1 MRPRFL
7 SGFFVA
13 RRISMQ
19 FFTVE
24 PLGPKQSLT
33 PEGFL
38 VCHDVPI
45 ARTGTM
51 AYAALELPQLE
62 AGADGIVWTERPPE
76 VVFGVETMASFEG
89 KPVTL
94 EHPDVLVT
102 PQNWNTLAMGVPQR
116 VRRGEG
122 EQDGLFLADL
132 LITDAFAIQQVRA
145 GLREVSCGYE
155 ADYQQVSP
163 GRGVARQIVGN
174 HIALVKRGRCG
185 SRCSIGDRHMADNK
199 GARNG
204 FTDKLR
210 KFFMTRDSEE
220 FEKTLEEI
228 KDEGAETPNGQH
240 IHVHVE
246 KPGTASPP
254 DEIKKTT
261 QDEPEGLEQ
270 KLLAAV
276 EAIDQRLKAVE
287 AKLEAKPQ
295 ADEEPVEKEKRNMK
309 DDASDQDALQSEKHT
324 TQDSAALRDAFQE
337 ARARAEILAP
347 GLKLPTFDAQAGAR
361 QTTDALCTLR
371 RQALLAALQNGH
383 ADDVK
388 TVSGG
393 QDISK
398 LTCDAAQAVFNAAS
412 ELVKRKNQTVHPVR
426 MTLDAALSN
435 LNTRHAEFW
444 ANHH

>member
-1 MRPRFL
+1 
-7 SGFFVA
+7 
-13 RRISMQ
+13 MQ
-19 FFTVE
+19 YFTVE
-24 PLGPKQSLT
+24 PLGPKLSLT

-45 ARTGTM
+45 GRTGTM

-76 VVFGVETMASFEG
+76 VVFVA
-89 KPVTL
+89 
-94 EHPDVLVT
+94 DV
-102 PQNWNTLAMGVPQR
+102 
-116 VRRGEG
+116 
-122 EQDGLFLADL
+122 

-240 IHVHVE
+240 IHVHV
-246 KPGTASPP
+246 
-254 DEIKKTT
+254 
-261 QDEPEGLEQ
+261 
-270 KLLAAV
+270 
-276 EAIDQRLKAVE
+276 
-287 AKLEAKPQ
+287 
-295 ADEEPVEKEKRNMK
+295 
-309 DDASDQDALQSEKHT
+309 
-324 TQDSAALRDAFQE
+324 
-337 ARARAEILAP
+337 
-347 GLKLPTFDAQAGAR
+347 
-361 QTTDALCTLR
+361 
-371 RQALLAALQNGH
+371 
-383 ADDVK
+383 
-388 TVSGG
+388 
-393 QDISK
+393 
-398 LTCDAAQAVFNAAS
+398 
-412 ELVKRKNQTVHPVR
+412 
-426 MTLDAALSN
+426 
-435 LNTRHAEFW
+435 
-444 ANHH
+444 

>member
-1 MRPRFL
+1 
-7 SGFFVA
+7 
-13 RRISMQ
+13 MQ

-94 EHPDVLVT
+94 DHPDVLVT
-102 PQNWNTLAMGVPQR
+102 PQNWNTLAKGVTQH
-116 VRRGEG
+116 
-122 EQDGLFLADL
+122 
-132 LITDAFAIQQVRA
+132 VRA

-210 KFFMTRDSEE
+210 KFFMTRDS
-220 FEKTLEEI
+220 
-228 KDEGAETPNGQH
+228 
-240 IHVHVE
+240 
-246 KPGTASPP
+246 
-254 DEIKKTT
+254 
-261 QDEPEGLEQ
+261 
-270 KLLAAV
+270 
-276 EAIDQRLKAVE
+276 
-287 AKLEAKPQ
+287 
-295 ADEEPVEKEKRNMK
+295 
-309 DDASDQDALQSEKHT
+309 
-324 TQDSAALRDAFQE
+324 
-337 ARARAEILAP
+337 
-347 GLKLPTFDAQAGAR
+347 
-361 QTTDALCTLR
+361 
-371 RQALLAALQNGH
+371 
-383 ADDVK
+383 
-388 TVSGG
+388 
-393 QDISK
+393 
-398 LTCDAAQAVFNAAS
+398 
-412 ELVKRKNQTVHPVR
+412 
-426 MTLDAALSN
+426 
-435 LNTRHAEFW
+435 
-444 ANHH
+444 